1 VRRAVILLVLLL
13 PLFPASRSVADD
25 TPTATADALRGLLS
39 ANAPAPGTFGIHVV
53 DARTGETV
61 FAAAA
66 RTPRL
71 PASTMKLFTTGA
83 CWLLLGKEYRLA
95 TEMVSGGPPS
105 GNGTLAGDLIVFGGG
120 DPTLEIMGGADD
132 ERALVDELATR
143 IARSGVKRVAGNL
156 VLDDSWFDR
165 ELRHPSWPGNQLHK
179 WYCAAVSA
187 LTVARSCVTVEVRP
201 GALPGAPAK
210 VLVRPASGAFRLV
223 SSITTTARKSE
234 HRIRVDLK
242 VGKRRLV
249 ASGKIW
255 IKSAGYDAEVTV
267 PDPTLFFGH
276 VLHRA
281 LVRAGVSVRG
291 EVIAVRGAAAAL
303 PARTLLARVE
313 TPLPDILEITN
324 RRSQNL
330 FAECLLKTL
339 GKVKG
344 GEGSF
349 AAGSTVTRDLVSKL
363 GVPIEEFKQADGSGL
378 SRENLVSPRAMTSL
392 LVRVFGSADPAAF
405 LKTLPAGGAEN
416 GSLRKR
422 LADLGGNVRAKTGTI
437 RGVSC
442 LAGYVRSKSER
453 FYAFAVLVNDP
464 RMGTARARDLQD
476 GICRI
481 LRREE

>member
-1 VRRAVILLVLLL
+1 MRRALVLLVLLL
-13 PLFPASRSVADD
+13 FPSPSATADG
-25 TPTATADALRGLLS
+25 TTIATADALRRLLS

-61 FAAAA
+61 FEAAA

-71 PASTMKLFTTGA
+71 PASTMKLFTTGT
-83 CWLLLGKEYRLA
+83 CWLLFGKEHRFA
-95 TEMVSGGPPS
+95 TEVMAGGPPA
-105 GNGTLAGDLIVFGGG
+105 GDGTLAGDLVVLGQG
-120 DPTLEIMGGADD
+120 DPTLEISGGADD

-143 IARSGVKRVAGNL
+143 IARSGVKCVVGNL

-165 ELRHPSWPGNQLHK
+165 ELRHPSWPANQLHK

-187 LTVARSCVTVEVRP
+187 LTVARSCVTVQVRP
-201 GALPGAPAK
+201 GALPGAPAE
-210 VLVRPASGAFRLV
+210 VSVRPASGAFRLE

-242 VGKRRLV
+242 VGNRSLK

-255 IKSAGYDAEVTV
+255 IKSAGYDAEVAV

-291 EVIAVRGAAAAL
+291 EVIATRGAAAAL
-303 PARTLLARVE
+303 EDRKLLARVE
-313 TPLPDILEITN
+313 TPLLHILEITN

-330 FAECLLKTL
+330 FAECLLKSL
-339 GKVKG
+339 GKVKA

-349 AAGSTVTRDLVSKL
+349 AAGSSVTGELVSRL
-363 GVPIEEFKQADGSGL
+363 GVPMEEFRQADGSGL
-378 SRENLVSPRAMTSL
+378 SRENQVTPRAMTSL
-392 LVRVFGSADPAAF
+392 LVRVFGSADPATF

-422 LADLGGNVRAKTGTI
+422 MADLGGNVRAKTGTI

-453 FYAFAVLVNDP
+453 FYAFAVFVNDP
-464 RMGTARARDLQD
+464 RMATARARNLQD
-476 GICRI
+476 GVCRI